1 MDLPIGNEIARRR
14 KLREITQ
21 QELAAFMNVSKASV
35 SKWETGQSYPDITSL
50 PLLAAYF
57 DCSVDDLLIFD
68 SQLSPKE
75 IQRIYQLLK
84 DAFQTKTPSEVL
96 ALAQSFIKRYY
107 SCYPFLLQMGSFYLN
122 HWDLL
127 PDVPVADSS
136 EGQTSEEALMEAKK
150 TTYLKEAEILYQR
163 IIAHGDNALAQQA
176 KQIEAYCLL
185 MRNKPDEVLAT
196 LGTKSLS
203 FLPNESLI
211 AAAYQQKNDLQQAE
225 IVYQSTI
232 YQYLIIFMSLLTNY
246 LAMLTHDENQMEKTF
261 KRGLALIEHFQL
273 AQLHPIS
280 VLNFLA
286 AGMVSFA
293 ALGKEDLLADAL
305 AKYVKTV
312 ATTPEEI
319 FLKGDDYFHNIDDW
333 ISELELGSQIPRNSS
348 SVKKQ
353 FLELAQLTPFFEP
366 YQEISPFKELFQRL
380 SKLAAQAS
388 NSQRSDS
395 HE

>member
-14 KLREITQ
+14 KLRGITQ

-84 DAFQTKTPSEVL
+84 DAFQTRTPSEVL

-176 KQIEAYCLL
+176 TQIEAYCLL

-196 LGTKSLS
+196 LGTKSPS

-319 FLKGDDYFHNIDDW
+319 VLKGDDYFHNIDDW

-366 YQEISPFKELFQRL
+366 YQEKSPFKELFQRL
-380 SKLAAQAS
+380 SKLAEQAS